1 MPTAVKAETVSF
13 LSSTARSTPWIFV
26 PLLAKEVGASDTE
39 LGLIGTVFGFS
50 IFISSYYF
58 GRLSDNIGRRK
69 ILQAGLLLSAA
80 TFLLMLLANSPLS
93 LLFFRFLSGFAVG
106 ILPPVLIAYVN
117 DRKGKLGKFASY
129 QSLGWALGTFLAGI
143 LGTYARA
150 FTFSSMLFLISF
162 LIALKMDDTAFHP
175 QRVPFFPAHII
186 KRNLGVYLGYFSR
199 HLGAQTVWI
208 VFPVYLS
215 TLGISAAGVG
225 ILFSI
230 NSVIQFVVMQT
241 TERVNPKR
249 LVPFGFLVASLA
261 FFIMF
266 TATTYYQFLAGMMLI
281 GVSWGSA
288 YSGSIRYLSMK
299 NREMGTSTGMLQS
312 AISLSNTV
320 GPILGGTLSQITGTY
335 AAPLAFA
342 TLASFAGAVIFLVF
356 ERRGERPDVAPTSG

>member
-1 MPTAVKAETVSF
+1 MPPAVKAETVSF

-39 LGLIGTVFGFS
+39 LGLIGTAFGFS
-50 IFISSYYF
+50 VFISSYYF
-58 GRLSDNIGRRK
+58 GRLSDNIGRRR
-69 ILQAGLLLSAA
+69 ILQVGLLLSAA
-80 TFLLMLLANSPLS
+80 TFLLMLLAGSPLS
-93 LLFFRFLSGFAVG
+93 LLFYRFLSGFAVG
-106 ILPPVLIAYVN
+106 MLPPVLIAYVN
-117 DRKGKLGKFASY
+117 DRRGKLGKFTSY
-129 QSLGWALGTFLAGI
+129 QSLGWAAGTFLAGV

-150 FTFSSMLFLISF
+150 FTFSTLLFLVSF
-162 LIALKMDDTAFHP
+162 LIALRMDDKAFRP
-175 QRVPFFPAHII
+175 QKVPFFPAHII

-230 NSVIQFVVMQT
+230 NSVIQFIVMQT

-261 FFIMF
+261 FLVMF
-266 TATTYYQFLAGMMLI
+266 TATSYYQFLAGMMLI

-288 YSGSIRYLSMK
+288 YSGSIRYLSIK

-312 AISLSNTV
+312 AISLSNTT
-320 GPILGGTLSQITGTY
+320 GPILGGVLSQVTGTY

-342 TLASFAGAVIFLVF
+342 TAASLAGAVIFLVF
-356 ERRGERPDVAPTSG
+356 ERREGGVDEVPSG